1 LNCPYFAAQLMENAN
16 KNLGKNE
23 NVRLGQPLSQRER
36 FIASL
41 ESLVRIAE
49 QPQSP

>member
-1 LNCPYFAAQLMENAN
+1 MQNADT
-16 KNLGKNE
+16 KLGSGQTKGM
-23 NVRLGQPLSQRER
+23 GQPLSQRER

-49 QPQSP
+49 LPQSPGRL